1 MLGQSLP
8 QRDATALA
16 DLMRQTFGPVCR
28 IAECRAVKRETDY
41 MVLIARLEHPDL
53 RVVVKL
59 AGQMAALP
67 STFDRSAAIIRLV
80 RTHTN
85 VPNSGV
91 IAVDVSYGRWP
102 WRYLIST
109 YQPGQTWRSVRPH
122 LNTGE
127 LRDAYR
133 QIGAAVATLH
143 DIPFMQFGEVAPDGS
158 VPFGQPYVTA
168 LSERARRR
176 IPNRAYGERYMAL
189 LRERSYLFADVSE
202 PRLTHEDLNPNN
214 MLFQRN
220 YENNRW
226 ELSGILDYDSAW
238 AGCHESDLARLELWR
253 GMTDDGFWE
262 GYKSILGV
270 PPAYPHRRLLYQ
282 LLWCLE
288 YNSSAPQHAADTRRI
303 CLALDVPPETFL
315 L

>member
-1 MLGQSLP
+1 
-8 QRDATALA
+8 
-16 DLMRQTFGPVCR
+16 MRQTFGPACR
-28 IAECRAVKRETDY
+28 IAECTAVKRETDY
-41 MVLIARLEHPDL
+41 MVLIARLEQPEL

-67 STFDRSAAIIRLV
+67 SPFDRSAAIIRLV

-91 IAVDVSYGRWP
+91 IAADVSYGRWP
-102 WRYLIST
+102 WRYMIST
-109 YQPGQTWRSVRPH
+109 YQPGHSWRSVRPL
-122 LNTGE
+122 LNAAE

-143 DIPFMQFGEVAPDGS
+143 DIPFTQFGEVAPDGT
-158 VPFGQPYVTA
+158 VPFAQPYIHA
-168 LSERARRR
+168 LAERARRR
-176 IPNRAYGERYMAL
+176 IPNRAYGERFVTL
-189 LRERSYLFADVSE
+189 LRECAYLFADVTE

-214 MLFQRN
+214 ILFRN
-220 YENNRW
+220 ESNRW
-226 ELSGILDYDSAW
+226 ELSGILDYESAW
-238 AGCHESDLARLELWR
+238 AGCHESDLARLEFWR
-253 GMTDDGFWE
+253 GMTGDGFWE

-270 PPAYPHRRLLYQ
+270 PPTYPQRRLLYQ

-288 YNSSAPQHAADTRRI
+288 YNSDAPQHVADTRRV
-303 CLALDVPPETFL
+303 CLALGVTPELFL